1 MYTHV
6 TELTFKRAR
15 CTPAMRGVVLAA
27 PFFIIKEKHLMDLY
41 IYSDESGVFDYV
53 HNDFFVFGWIIF
65 FSKSEKENANRKYL
79 TAERHMQNRYNSELK
94 ACIVNNKDKLKLF
107 RSLNEYEKGS
117 VIIKQNVVK
126 KTCFANKKTKQRY
139 LDYAFKI
146 GLKRHL
152 ESLIKEGVIS
162 IDEIENIYLFQDEHS
177 TATDGLYELRESL
190 LNEFKYGTHN
200 WNYRK
205 FFPPL
210 FPKIKNVDVQF
221 CESKKNRLIRCA
233 DIIANRVYY
242 CAVNNKIVEISNKVF
257 VHRLP

>member
-1 MYTHV
+1 MYASHGGCRV
-6 TELTFKRAR
+6 RGTFFCK
-15 CTPAMRGVVLAA
+15 GEVFV
-27 PFFIIKEKHLMDLY
+27 DLF

-53 HNDFFVFGWIIF
+53 HNDYFVFGWIIF
-65 FSKSEKENANRKYL
+65 FSKTEKENANRKYL
-79 TAERHMQNRYNSELK
+79 ATERHMQNRYKSELK
-94 ACIVNNKDKLKLF
+94 ACIVSNKDKLKLF
-107 RSLNEYEKGS
+107 RSLNKYEKGS
-117 VIIKQNVVK
+117 VVINQNHIRE
-126 KTCFANKKTKQRY
+126 TCFSNKKTKQRY

-152 ESLIKEGVIS
+152 EFLIKQGIIS
-162 IDEIENIYLFQDEHS
+162 IGEIENIYLFQDEHS

-200 WNYRK
+200 WNYQR

-221 CESKKNRLIRCA
+221 CESKKIRLIRCA
-233 DIIANRVYY
+233 DIVANRVYY
-242 CAVNNKIVEISNKVF
+242 CAVNNKINEISNKVF